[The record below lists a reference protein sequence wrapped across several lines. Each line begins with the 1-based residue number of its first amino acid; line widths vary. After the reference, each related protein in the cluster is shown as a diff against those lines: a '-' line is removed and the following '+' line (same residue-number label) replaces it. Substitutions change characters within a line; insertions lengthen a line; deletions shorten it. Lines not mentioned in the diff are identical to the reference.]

1 METFVTSINFT
12 ITIDINKDGEVSF
25 NEMRYAVVRDEMGK
39 KITAYKRAAY
49 NDGRFRNRNEKLS
62 HIRKIRGSTSMST
75 NDKKLLKDIV
85 PLSIDQQWLKN
96 KKGLPELKPY
106 KEIQGAVL
114 DASRRR
120 YSKDSSVRTASS
132 TSGTSEPPLKK
143 PPSRRYNLLTQA
155 PVN

>member
-1 METFVTSINFT
+1 
-12 ITIDINKDGEVSF
+12 
-25 NEMRYAVVRDEMGK
+25 
-39 KITAYKRAAY
+39 
-49 NDGRFRNRNEKLS
+49 
-62 HIRKIRGSTSMST
+62 MST

-132 TSGTSEPPLKK
+132 TSGTSEPPIKK